1 LFARYFEQ
9 FYYACD
15 LDKQQIR
22 ADLKMNGKLDREL
35 AVDFRTAA
43 EKFKLV
49 QDEDRV
55 PVVVLYR
62 GLDDTDDSVDKWL
75 ATLRK
80 EGPQRW
86 LMRKLQRYTVN
97 IHSREAMKLLE
108 QGDIEEL
115 MPGLF
120 VQVSS
125 VLYHP
130 LLGLLNGESVS
141 AMPASAWV
149 VS

>member
-1 LFARYFEQ
+1 
-9 FYYACD
+9 
-15 LDKQQIR
+15 
-22 ADLKMNGKLDREL
+22 MNGKLDREL

-43 EKFKLV
+43 EKFRLV
-49 QDEDRV
+49 EDEDRL

-115 MPGLF
+115 MPGLY
-120 VQVSS
+120 VQVGDW
-125 VLYHP
+125 LYDES
-130 LLGLLNGESVS
+130 LGLVASESPKAKKACIV
-141 AMPASAWV
+141 
-149 VS
+149 